1 MPILLELLATAIA
14 VALIP
19 LAILWLLPL
28 LSDVLMLL
36 RRSMPAPA
44 APPARASLL
53 FLIPAHD
60 ESFTIA
66 PCVESLLAM
75 LSTRS
80 DSRVIVVAD
89 NCSDDTAEV
98 ARTLGAEVLERFDT
112 LRRGKP
118 PALAWAMA
126 QVKLADYDAV
136 VIIDAD
142 TIVDPDF
149 ADALG
154 RLRALREVAA
164 QAYHGTWNPSESWLA
179 SLGELLA
186 AVRYRGQY
194 PAKARAG
201 LNVPLTGNGMVL
213 GTGVLERAGWVDDSL
228 TENWELYARYTERG
242 EHIAYA
248 REALLFA
255 QEVKT
260 LAQGTVQRRRWQ
272 AGRWIVFRTH
282 LGPILT
288 SRAIGWHQKIDAIGE
303 LSIPGPILHAA
314 VAVLAGALLWLT
326 GVTAARVAA
335 LALLLSLLPTIV
347 WTAVAWARH
356 PRPGIIAM
364 AFLRMPVYVV
374 WRLAI
379 ALLAIRT
386 GKSGA
391 WLRSPRHKPG

>member
-1 MPILLELLATAIA
+1 MPSLIELIATVIA
-14 VALIP
+14 VALLP

-28 LSDVLMLL
+28 LSDLLILM
-36 RRSMPAPA
+36 RRRAPVPA
-44 APPARASLL
+44 APAARASLL

-75 LSTRS
+75 RNTLA

-89 NCSDDTAEV
+89 NCTDDTAEV

-118 PALAWAMA
+118 PALAWAMT

-142 TIVDPDF
+142 SIVDPDF
-149 ADALG
+149 SDALG
-154 RLRALREVAA
+154 RLRALRDVAA
-164 QAYHGTWNPSESWLA
+164 QAYHDTWNPSESWLA

-248 REALLFA
+248 REARLFA
-255 QEVKT
+255 QEAKT

-288 SRAIGWHQKIDAIGE
+288 SRAIGWHQKIDTIGE

-314 VAVLAGALLWLT
+314 VAVLAGASLWLT
-326 GVTAARVAA
+326 GVTAARVTAF
-335 LALLLSLLPTIV
+335 ALLLSLVPTIV

-356 PRPGIIAM
+356 PRPGVIAM

-374 WRLAI
+374 WRLSI
-379 ALLAIRT
+379 ALLAVRT
-386 GKSGA
+386 GKPGA